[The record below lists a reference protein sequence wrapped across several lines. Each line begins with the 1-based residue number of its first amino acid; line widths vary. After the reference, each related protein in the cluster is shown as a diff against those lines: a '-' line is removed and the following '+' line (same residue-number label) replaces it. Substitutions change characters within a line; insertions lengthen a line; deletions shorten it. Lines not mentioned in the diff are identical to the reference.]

1 MGSIPPWGKNFFE
14 NFFFVFFLTNIG
26 IFHILIHKK
35 RYKWS
40 VFYFLKVY
48 NDCSFSFD
56 SKMTFSVSQLD
67 VDELKNWEHVLNAHE
82 KVVTEMPSDV
92 LEHFFSGLFLWKFD
106 VLHSKF
112 TLKVTFLSRMSFVF
126 SDISYLCWKFRPS
139 FVGPFETSGALILG
153 LTQFWSTVWLEP
165 TYYIYPCICTW
176 IPCMG

>member
-1 MGSIPPWGKNFFE
+1 MGSIPPWGKTFFE
-14 NFFFVFFLTNIG
+14 NFFWCFFLTNIC

-56 SKMTFSVSQLD
+56 SKMKFSVSQLD
-67 VDELKNWEHVLNAHE
+67 VVEMKNWEHVLNAHE

-112 TLKVTFLSRMSFVF
+112 PLKVTFLSRMSFDF
-126 SDISYLCWKFRPS
+126 CDISNLCRKFRPRS
-139 FVGPFETSGALILG
+139 VAPVEISGALFLG
-153 LTQFWSTVWLEP
+153 LTRFWSTGQAKMWHKNLCGWL
-165 TYYIYPCICTW
+165 TSYP
-176 IPCMG
+176 

>member
-1 MGSIPPWGKNFFE
+1 MQCLVNQAKSGLLIGK
-14 NFFFVFFLTNIG
+14 
-26 IFHILIHKK
+26 
-35 RYKWS
+35 R
-40 VFYFLKVY
+40 
-48 NDCSFSFD
+48 
-56 SKMTFSVSQLD
+56 FSVSQLD

-153 LTQFWSTVWLEP
+153 LTQFWSTVLSIRLVLDLAVLHFMWHDSQEWEFP
-165 TYYIYPCICTW
+165 
-176 IPCMG
+176 